1 MRRRDVVGQSKRI
14 SKGKGGSGGRDLGG
28 NEKFVRAG
36 RSREIKYFGRVILMV
51 VSRIDGHGGRWCKL
65 LFYCEGFED
74 TYRSA
79 PFYTDFRNDFGG
91 RPLLR
96 FSISIFYENRNEWN
110 GNFNFSEF
118 FVSDS
123 AIQKIRI
130 VILILLETYGKRI
143 GCN

>member
-1 MRRRDVVGQSKRI
+1 MEWYETSGCSWAIEADFQGKRGKRRERSR
-14 SKGKGGSGGRDLGG
+14 

-123 AIQKIRI
+123 AIQKGNSYCYFDIIGDIR
-130 VILILLETYGKRI
+130 
-143 GCN
+143 